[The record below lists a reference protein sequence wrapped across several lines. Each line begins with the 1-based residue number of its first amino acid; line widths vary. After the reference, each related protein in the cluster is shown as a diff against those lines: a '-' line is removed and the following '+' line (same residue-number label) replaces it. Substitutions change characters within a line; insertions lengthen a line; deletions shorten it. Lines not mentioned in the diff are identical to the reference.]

1 LSGLKYAGKGVLTP
15 ILSPL
20 TKTITIGVIVRVKWT
35 SIPQCFRR
43 KRMKTYEIASLI
55 IGITIYLSS
64 MTAMVVDIETTKQE
78 QIDEADSGDEET
90 DGDDKRVDE

>member
-1 LSGLKYAGKGVLTP
+1 
-15 ILSPL
+15 
-20 TKTITIGVIVRVKWT
+20 
-35 SIPQCFRR
+35 
-43 KRMKTYEIASLI
+43 MKTYEIASLI
-55 IGITIYLSS
+55 IGLTIYLSS